1 MDGDY
6 FKNNEVFTA
15 EFLDNH
21 KKNHNTVFN
30 ISRVTKEK
38 VKQIAHKQGIFFQVL
53 KLNGENTSEQ
63 KNSTTKSNN
72 FYDSEDKP

>member
-6 FKNNEVFTA
+6 FKDNEVFTA

-21 KKNHNTVFN
+21 KKNHNTVCN
-30 ISRVTKEK
+30 ISRVTKGK
-38 VKQIAHKQGIFFQVL
+38 VKQISHKQGIFLQVL
-53 KLNGENTSEQ
+53 KLNGEKNPEQ

>member
-1 MDGDY
+1 MDGDH
-6 FKNNEVFTA
+6 FKDNEVFTA

-38 VKQIAHKQGIFFQVL
+38 VKQISHKQGIFLQVL
-53 KLNGENTSEQ
+53 KLSGEKYFRIEKFNNQEQ
-63 KNSTTKSNN
+63 QFLRS
-72 FYDSEDKP
+72 